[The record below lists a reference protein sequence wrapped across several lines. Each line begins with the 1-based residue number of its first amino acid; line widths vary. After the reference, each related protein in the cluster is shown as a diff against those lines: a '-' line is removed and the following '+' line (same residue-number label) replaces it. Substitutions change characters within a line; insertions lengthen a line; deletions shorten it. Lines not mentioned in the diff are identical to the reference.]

1 MALIID
7 PDKTSISNSI
17 NIQRHCK
24 MKKLLALILLAPLLI
39 SCSSKKD
46 VEYNEEY
53 IKDTNGF
60 DILVGQFA
68 HDIEN
73 IWGLQEILIAGS
85 KDYVKYTD
93 QYKTRSHINFE
104 KGSITIETLSP
115 TEPTEHLRKAIVT
128 TLLMGDD
135 PGTIDLYSDA
145 NDIPLSKEPFLYGQ
159 VLDNSGEPIRWEWR
173 ANHFANYL
181 IQNKLQKRRSGPH
194 IIWSVTIQLVP
205 NHLDKRAHK
214 YLPLVRNASIKY
226 GVDESLILAIMQ
238 TESSF
243 NPYAVSRSDALGL
256 MQVMQHTAGRDVFKM
271 QGKSGQ
277 PSRSYLFDSDNN
289 IDAGTAYLSMLQNIY
304 LGEIK
309 NATSRRYA
317 VITAYNGGAGSVLRV
332 FANDRKKAAQIINS
346 MAPGDVYATLINKH
360 PSAESRRYLIKVNSA
375 QKNYRR

>member
-1 MALIID
+1 
-7 PDKTSISNSI
+7 
-17 NIQRHCK
+17 
-24 MKKLLALILLAPLLI
+24 MKRLLALLLLTPLLI
-39 SCSSKKD
+39 SCSSKQD
-46 VEYNEEY
+46 IEYKEEY

-60 DILVGQFA
+60 DILMGQFA

-73 IWGLQEILIAGS
+73 IWGLQEVLIAGP

-104 KGSITIETLSP
+104 AGTITIETISPIDP
-115 TEPTEHLRKAIVT
+115 TEYLRRAIVT

-135 PGTIDLYSDA
+135 PGSIDLYSDS
-145 NDIPLSKEPFLYGQ
+145 NDIEISKEPFLYGQ
-159 VLDNSGEPIRWEWR
+159 VLDNTGEPIRWEWR

-181 IQNKLQKRRSGPH
+181 LQNKLQKRQSGLH
-194 IIWSVTIQLVP
+194 VIWSVTMQLVP

-214 YLPLVRNASIKY
+214 YLSMVRKASIKY

-243 NPYAVSRSDALGL
+243 NPYAVSHADALGL
-256 MQVMQHTAGRDVFKM
+256 MQVVQHTAGKDVFKM

-277 PSRSYLFDSDNN
+277 PSRNYLFDPANN
-289 IDAGTAYLSMLQNIY
+289 IDAGTAYLAILQSIY
-304 LGEIK
+304 LGEIQ

-332 FANDRKKAAQIINS
+332 FSSDKKKAAQIINS
-346 MAPGDVYATLINKH
+346 MASGDVYETLTNKH
-360 PSAESRRYLIKVNSA
+360 PSAESRRYLMKVNNA
-375 QKNYRR
+375 QKSYRR

>member
-1 MALIID
+1 
-7 PDKTSISNSI
+7 
-17 NIQRHCK
+17 
-24 MKKLLALILLAPLLI
+24 MKRLLALLLLTPFLI
-39 SCSSKKD
+39 SCSSKQD
-46 VEYNEEY
+46 FEYKEEY

-60 DILVGQFA
+60 DILIGQFA

-73 IWGLQEILIAGS
+73 IWGLQEVLIAGP

-104 KGSITIETLSP
+104 AGTITIETISP
-115 TEPTEHLRKAIVT
+115 IDPTKHLRKAIVT

-135 PGTIDLYSDA
+135 PGSIDLYSDS
-145 NDIPLSKEPFLYGQ
+145 NDIEISKEPFLYGQ
-159 VLDNSGEPIRWEWR
+159 VLDNTGEPIRWEWR

-181 IQNKLQKRRSGPH
+181 LQNKLQKRQSGLH
-194 IIWSVTIQLVP
+194 VIWSVTIQLIP

-214 YLPLVRNASIKY
+214 YLPMVRKASIKY

-243 NPYAVSRSDALGL
+243 NPYAVSHSDALGL
-256 MQVMQHTAGRDVFKM
+256 MQVVQHTAGKDVFKM

-277 PSRSYLFDSDNN
+277 PSRNYLFDPTNN
-289 IDAGTAYLSMLQNIY
+289 IDAGTAYLAILQSIY
-304 LGEIK
+304 LGEIQ

-332 FANDRKKAAQIINS
+332 FSSDKKKAAQIINS
-346 MAPGDVYATLINKH
+346 MAPGDVYETLTSKH
-360 PSAESRRYLIKVNSA
+360 PSAESRRYLMKVNNA
-375 QKNYRR
+375 QKSYRR